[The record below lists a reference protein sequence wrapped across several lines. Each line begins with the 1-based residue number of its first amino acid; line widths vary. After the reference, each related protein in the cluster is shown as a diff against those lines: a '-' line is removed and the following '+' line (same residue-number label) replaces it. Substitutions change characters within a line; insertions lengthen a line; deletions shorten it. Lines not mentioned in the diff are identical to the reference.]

1 MTNTQLNSIIKELLK
16 EDDQNYMSVKALKS
30 MLKNALEK
38 LDSKKDSEALSK
50 KEVDKIL
57 SKILVKN

>member
-1 MTNTQLNSIIKELLK
+1 MTNIQLNSIIKELLK